1 MIIKI
6 DTHVKLIK
14 KNKKIKKYYVRM
26 YILEIS
32 YEKKNIL
39 KNKIHLYKRLKKL

>member
-1 MIIKI
+1 
-6 DTHVKLIK
+6 
-14 KNKKIKKYYVRM
+14 M

-32 YEKKNIL
+32 YKKKNIL

>member
-1 MIIKI
+1 MLNWLK
-6 DTHVKLIK
+6 KK
-14 KNKKIKKYYVRM
+14 KNKYYVRM

-32 YEKKNIL
+32 YKKKNIL